1 VILYTLY
8 IRLHFSKLDLPHLG
22 HRRRHRS
29 QRRLLVPEDIVHRPS
44 GDEADMLRE
53 VLDEAGEEED
63 GEEEGECA
71 CKYEG
76 RVVSCQFSAVSRCV
90 V

>member
-1 VILYTLY
+1 MRLYC
-8 IRLHFSKLDLPHLG
+8 SKLDLPHLS

-71 CKYEG
+71 CGCKGVNISYQ
-76 RVVSCQFSAVSRCV
+76 VSVGASCKIWSIEQ
-90 V
+90 

>member
-1 VILYTLY
+1 MRLYC
-8 IRLHFSKLDLPHLG
+8 SKLNLPHLS

-29 QRRLLVPEDIVHRPS
+29 QRRLLVPEDIVHCPS

-71 CKYEG
+71 YGCEGVNISYQVSVGASCKI
-76 RVVSCQFSAVSRCV
+76 
-90 V
+90 